1 MKKLFYLFLL
11 LCFCTETW
19 AQFTV
24 SDFREGWDNIPPQV
38 QKRGFVLQKSVL
50 VQMDDD
56 SALEEVMLFGR
67 DLGHYPTFD
76 LFEIY
81 YAIVDNYT
89 KEVEYL
95 QNGVFITDSF
105 DLTVEDRNNDGIFEL
120 YRKYFK
126 DNKYSTDERG
136 YNLKVTRCCDKVEWK
151 PANKNFN
158 LKTK

>member
-1 MKKLFYLFLL
+1 MKKLLYLFLL
-11 LCFCTETW
+11 SCFCTEAW

-24 SDFREGWDNIPPQV
+24 SNRQEGWDNIPPKV
-38 QKRGFVLQKSVL
+38 QKKGFAFQKSVL
-50 VQMDDD
+50 VQMDNEP
-56 SALEEVMLFGR
+56 ALEEVMLFGR

-76 LFEIY
+76 LFEVY

-89 KEVEYL
+89 KEVKFL
-95 QNGVFITDSF
+95 QENAFITDNF

-136 YNLKVTRCCDKVEWK
+136 YNLKVIRCCDKVEWI
-151 PANKNFN
+151 PANKNF
-158 LKTK
+158 KTKTK